1 METSNTGYVDY
12 GAGAAGPH
20 MRYHGL
26 DEEEGPKE
34 VRIHLMF
41 CFLKTVPVSV
51 QFGSLILLFLAMKAT
66 PRTYLMSSTAPSS
79 E

>member
-1 METSNTGYVDY
+1 METGNTGYVDY

-51 QFGSLILLFLAMKAT
+51 RFGSLILLF
-66 PRTYLMSSTAPSS
+66 PRHEGDTSYLPHVLDGTQ
-79 E
+79 